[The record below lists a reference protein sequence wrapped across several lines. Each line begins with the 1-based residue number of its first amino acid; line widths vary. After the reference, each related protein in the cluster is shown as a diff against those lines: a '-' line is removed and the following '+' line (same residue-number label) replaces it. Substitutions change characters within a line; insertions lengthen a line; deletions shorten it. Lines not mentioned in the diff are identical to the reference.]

1 MLGIGFMLDVVFRS
15 LQSMSQRRGIWIY
28 RRFMSFC
35 ESHPVKPSKLYGRF
49 RVQYK
54 AAGV

>member
-1 MLGIGFMLDVVFRS
+1 MLGIGFMLYVVFRS
-15 LQSMSQRRGIWIY
+15 LQSMSQWRGIWIY